1 MLIDTHCHLTSR
13 EFRGK
18 VPDVLRRAT
27 EAGVTRAV
35 LVAEDPRDAGRHPR
49 RFVGVA
55 RLDRD

>member
-27 EAGVTRAV
+27 EAGVTRAI
-35 LVAEDPRDAGRHPR
+35 LVAEDPRDAGRPPR
-49 RFVGVA
+49 RLVGA
-55 RLDRD
+55 P